1 MLRYPYSFSNL
12 WRNSMGISDVCSPV
26 SRKNSKVG
34 SGQPLSPGARS
45 APSSRGDQE
54 EPPGAQP
61 EPQRRDRAAA
71 HQEPP
76 IPSSTPVTVGPE
88 E

>member
-1 MLRYPYSFSNL
+1 MYNGLVQLTMSY
-12 WRNSMGISDVCSPV
+12 SMGISEVRSPV
-26 SRKNSKVG
+26 TRRGSKVA
-34 SGQPLSPGARS
+34 SEQPMSPGTKS
-45 APSSRGDQE
+45 APGREDATAAYSV
-54 EPPGAQP
+54 PPQP
-61 EPQRRDRAAA
+61 QHRAAT

>member
-1 MLRYPYSFSNL
+1 
-12 WRNSMGISDVCSPV
+12 MGISDVCSPI
-26 SRKNSKVG
+26 SRKGSKVG
-34 SGQPLSPGARS
+34 SGQPMSPGARS
-45 APSSRGDQE
+45 DPSSRGDQTE
-54 EPPGAQP
+54 APAAEPQL
-61 EPQRRDRAAA
+61 QRRDRAAA